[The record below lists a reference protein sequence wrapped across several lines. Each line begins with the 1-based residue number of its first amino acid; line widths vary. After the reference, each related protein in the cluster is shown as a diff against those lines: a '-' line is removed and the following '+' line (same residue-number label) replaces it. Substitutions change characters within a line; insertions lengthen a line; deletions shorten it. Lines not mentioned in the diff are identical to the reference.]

1 MRYRHG
7 IDNVEK
13 ADYILKDKKNIG
25 LLSNYTG
32 VDSNFNR
39 AVDILCGR
47 YKLAKLYAPEHGY
60 DGVLQAGKSIENLTD
75 KISGLP
81 VLSMFNITD
90 SEEDNIFEGV
100 DAVCFDIQDVGLRF
114 YTYISVLALAMKQCA
129 KRNIPM
135 VVFDRY
141 NPLGL
146 DKVSGTLLSEEF
158 SSFVGM
164 YELPSRH
171 GMTVGEYAR
180 YINTEKNINC
190 DLHVIAC
197 EGLKRTDNF
206 ESLGVPWIQT
216 SPNIPTYETAV
227 VYTGTV
233 VFEDS
238 NVSEGRGT
246 TKPFELIGAPFIDGT
261 ELSRLMND
269 KKIPGVYFREVAF
282 CPTFSKY
289 QGERCEGVQIHVT
302 DREIFE
308 PFYTGLI
315 LWDTIRKNYPEFKV
329 KDNAKCLF
337 GSDEIFAPDFDA
349 DKFYEKHKIKI
360 AEFTEKTKKYWLYQ

>member
-1 MRYRHG
+1 MGYRHG

-129 KRNIPM
+129 KRNIP
-135 VVFDRY
+135 
-141 NPLGL
+141 
-146 DKVSGTLLSEEF
+146 
-158 SSFVGM
+158 
-164 YELPSRH
+164 
-171 GMTVGEYAR
+171 
-180 YINTEKNINC
+180 
-190 DLHVIAC
+190 
-197 EGLKRTDNF
+197 
-206 ESLGVPWIQT
+206 
-216 SPNIPTYETAV
+216 TA
-227 VYTGTV
+227 
-233 VFEDS
+233 
-238 NVSEGRGT
+238 
-246 TKPFELIGAPFIDGT
+246 LI
-261 ELSRLMND
+261 
-269 KKIPGVYFREVAF
+269 
-282 CPTFSKY
+282 
-289 QGERCEGVQIHVT
+289 
-302 DREIFE
+302 
-308 PFYTGLI
+308 
-315 LWDTIRKNYPEFKV
+315 
-329 KDNAKCLF
+329 
-337 GSDEIFAPDFDA
+337 
-349 DKFYEKHKIKI
+349 
-360 AEFTEKTKKYWLYQ
+360 KT